1 MFRFE
6 KTNKI
11 SKLFNLSNLS
21 NLSNFTNSKN
31 KRLFSNFR
39 HKIEY
44 SITQRKEQNLE
55 PEILN
60 I

>member
-11 SKLFNLSNLS
+11 SKLFNLS

-55 PEILN
+55 PEIFL
-60 I
+60 ID